1 MQSTCYKNWPR
12 LGHFTRERTH
22 VPTSSPDRL
31 TRAALYQLVRL
42 KCLVQGSSVPH
53 WSFHHSSHLGALRV
67 TIIWSVV
74 CLSSMFPALTFTQS
88 WQVEGL
94 RPSLPRCRAQTE
106 MSEYS
111 QQLPLTFSFHL
122 KEKKLPLSG
131 HFLTTNFW
139 DFHLSEYTVTP
150 RPMLLLPSLKLFSIE
165 QERVSSRHG
174 CCVKASHHL
183 SSPASRRPCW
193 QTNGRT
199 VYSVKIIWTKINQR
213 GIILLFYSRWLIHH
227 SKRNTRQIG
236 EWIYAWVNDEWV
248 CTWVHVNVRLDVGN
262 QINL

>member
-1 MQSTCYKNWPR
+1 MQSTCYKNWPH
-12 LGHFTRERTH
+12 LGRFTRERTH

-42 KCLVQGSSVPH
+42 KCLVQGPSVPH

-94 RPSLPRCRAQTE
+94 RPSLPRCRAQKE

-122 KEKKLPLSG
+122 KGKKTSFVGPLLDYK
-131 HFLTTNFW
+131 FL
-139 DFHLSEYTVTP
+139 
-150 RPMLLLPSLKLFSIE
+150 RLPSVRIYSN
-165 QERVSSRHG
+165 
-174 CCVKASHHL
+174 
-183 SSPASRRPCW
+183 SSPHAALALPETL
-193 QTNGRT
+193 QH
-199 VYSVKIIWTKINQR
+199 WTR
-213 GIILLFYSRWLIHH
+213 ES
-227 SKRNTRQIG
+227 
-236 EWIYAWVNDEWV
+236 
-248 CTWVHVNVRLDVGN
+248 
-262 QINL
+262 